1 MGCREEGSILYNW
14 DGENIRKG
22 SSAYGSV
29 IYNFDG
35 KSIRA
40 GANTYGSVLY
50 NVDGKLP
57 VAMLIYVIEQ

>member
-1 MGCREEGSILYNW
+1 M
-14 DGENIRKG
+14 
-22 SSAYGSV
+22 SV

-40 GANTYGSVLY
+40 GSSTYGSVLY

-57 VAMLIYVIEQ
+57 VAMLIYVIE